1 MPNWPRKY
9 FILLA
14 TVCFCSFLLWISGF
28 VWFGH
33 KINDYSEYNDEKTDA
48 IVVLTGGRN
57 RISEAFRLFSNDS
70 AEHLF
75 ISGVQPGV
83 AIQDIITELGIE
95 IPSTDNIEL
104 GYKATNTIENA
115 EEIKEW
121 IEINNIK
128 SVRLITSNYH
138 IPRSMAELDAHHL
151 PLKVILTPVYS
162 EKLAANW
169 WESWGT
175 FKFIFSEYNKYLVVV
190 IRNLFK

>member
-1 MPNWPRKY
+1 MNDRWKKY
-9 FILLA
+9 IVFFFIALGGIVL
-14 TVCFCSFLLWISGF
+14 CWLGGF

-33 KINDYSEYNDEKTDA
+33 KINNFGANESEKTDA

-57 RISEAFRLFSNDS
+57 RIAEAVRLLNDGV

-75 ISGVQPGV
+75 VSGVQKGV
-83 AIQDIITELGIE
+83 EIADIAASLDVE
-95 IPSTDNIEL
+95 IAEPEKVEL
-104 GYKATNTIENA
+104 GYNATNTIENA
-115 EEIKEW
+115 TEIKEW
-121 IEINNIK
+121 IEKNNLT

-151 PLKVILTPVYS
+151 PLKIIFTPVYS
-162 EKLAANW
+162 EQVAVYW
-169 WESWGT
+169 WQSWGT